1 MLPAETETFR
11 GSIKPMKPRTALT
24 AFLTLASPSLLMA
37 GEAETTQT
45 STYQAPPSMT
55 SQHQGLFIGA
65 GADYMFDAEEVF
77 YNGHIGYDFGN
88 GSSLFLESGW
98 LGQDD
103 RGANFLF
110 PLGSDVDIVPVTVN
124 FKHEFMFTDTFGL
137 YLGLGAGAA
146 NVDVTTGP
154 FSDDDWALTAQA
166 FAGLVYNVSPTF
178 EIYAGVRY
186 MWLDDVDLGGASFD
200 DLDDVGVGA
209 GIRFNF

>member
-1 MLPAETETFR
+1 
-11 GSIKPMKPRTALT
+11 MKPSTALT
-24 AFLTLASPSLLMA
+24 AILALGSSSLLMA

-45 STYQAPPSMT
+45 STYQAPPMTT
-55 SQHQGLFIGA
+55 SQHQGLYIGA

-88 GSSLFLESGW
+88 GGSVFLESGW
-98 LGQDD
+98 LGEDD

-110 PLGSDVDIVPVTVN
+110 PFGSDIDIVPVTVN
-124 FKHEFMFTDTFGL
+124 YKHEFMFTDSFGF

-154 FSDDDWALTAQA
+154 FSDDDWTFTAQA
-166 FAGLVYNVSPTF
+166 FAGVVYNVTPNF
-178 EIYAGVRY
+178 EIYAGARY
-186 MWLDDVDLGGASFD
+186 IWLDDVDLGGASFD

-209 GIRFNF
+209 GLRFNF

>member
-1 MLPAETETFR
+1 
-11 GSIKPMKPRTALT
+11 MKPSIALT
-24 AFLTLASPSLLMA
+24 ALLALGSTSVLMA

-45 STYQAPPSMT
+45 STYQAPPMQSN
-55 SQHQGLFIGA
+55 QHQGLYFGA

-88 GSSLFLESGW
+88 GGSVFLESGW

-110 PLGSDVDIVPVTVN
+110 PIGSDIDIVPITVN
-124 FKHEFMFTDTFGL
+124 YKHEFMFTETFGF

-166 FAGLVYNVSPTF
+166 FAGVVYNVSPTF

-186 MWLDDVDLGGASFD
+186 VWLDDVDLGGARFD
-200 DLDDVGVGA
+200 DLDDLGVGA